1 MWIGMKRT
9 YESLFGRLSV
19 PVLLSAPDNIYYS
32 IGFST
37 TARRPAQIGLN
48 VVLMTKETTWFVFPE
63 NWKPL
68 VEEQEYDEK
77 VILIPYPR
85 TAGEPAETIVQLLD
99 SLREDGC
106 SHRLELGF
114 EKERLELELYLQL
127 EDALRRRGRSIHW
140 QDISSSLRRARLVKS
155 KEELQA
161 MRKSAQVARE
171 AMEYAKTILCPGKS
185 EMEIVAELEYF
196 MRKKGSE
203 GVPFTMKVL
212 SGENAARTI
221 NLPGERRIRPGDVVL
236 LDFGAVVEHYASDWT
251 RSFAIEKADS
261 RLIKMYE
268 LVWKIEQ
275 ECIAAV
281 RPGVSFAELMACAER
296 VLENHPLKP
305 WFNPYLGHSIGLNSQ
320 EWPSI
325 VPGTDMV
332 LQKNMVITIEPGIYV
347 PGAGGVR
354 IEDEVLVT
362 EDGYEILTGLSKEDF
377 VIRGEGDRTIW

>member
-1 MWIGMKRT
+1 MRRT
-9 YESLFGRLSV
+9 YKSLFDRLSI

-68 VEEQEYDEK
+68 VEEQEYDK
-77 VILIPYPR
+77 QVRFIPYPK
-85 TAGEPAETIVQLLD
+85 TAGEPAETIARLLD
-99 SLREDGC
+99 GLGEDGC
-106 SHRLELGF
+106 LELGF
-114 EKERLELELYLQL
+114 EKDRLELELYLLL
-127 EDALRRRGRSIHW
+127 EEALRKRGRSIHW
-140 QDISSSLRRARLVKS
+140 QDISPSLRQARLVKS

-161 MRKSAQVARE
+161 MRKSAQVASE

-236 LDFGAVVEHYASDWT
+236 LDFGAVVDHYASDWT
-251 RSFAIEKADS
+251 RSFAIEKAS
-261 RLIKMYE
+261 SPLTEIYE
-268 LVWKIEQ
+268 LVWKIER

-281 RPGVSFAELMACAER
+281 RPGVSFAELMACAEKI
-296 VLENHPLKP
+296 LEDHPLKP

-325 VPGTDMV
+325 VPGMDMV

-347 PGAGGVR
+347 PGIGGVR

-362 EDGYEILTGLSKEDF
+362 EDGYEILTGLSEEGF
-377 VIRGEGDRTIW
+377 VIRGEGDRKK